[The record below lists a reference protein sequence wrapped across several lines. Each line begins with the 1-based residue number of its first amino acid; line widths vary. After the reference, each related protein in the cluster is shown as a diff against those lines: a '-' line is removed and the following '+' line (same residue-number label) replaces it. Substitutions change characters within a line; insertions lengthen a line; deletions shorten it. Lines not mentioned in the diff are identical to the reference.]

1 MDYMSISF
9 LQTRYMN
16 VEDDS
21 QEKKKSKLRVL
32 LIDREGPFNCIE

>member
-1 MDYMSISF
+1 MSISF

-21 QEKKKSKLRVL
+21 QKKKKKKSKLRVL
-32 LIDREGPFNCIE
+32 LIDHEGPFNCME